1 MFSYITMLLNISSDR
16 IIFKSAH
23 EHIILPYWELEKEIS
38 TLLYQHIPTTTE
50 KLIVINGPWSFTNL
64 RIATLALNTYNMLH
78 NFPINFVNVSKIE
91 RYQLL
96 YSNSMMEWQHNR
108 IIARYCI
115 MYIGQKKN
123 FWIVDLAKT
132 KNDGMV
138 EWHHDGVVK
147 IHVDEM
153 KEYVD
158 SLGNNWFVDEMVAEG
173 KETIDRLFGEWKYS
187 MYQFIDTD
195 RTTEWQNNETKMI
208 DPNYMIDAN
217 ID

>member
-1 MFSYITMLLNISSDR
+1 MLLNISSDR

-78 NFPINFVNVSKIE
+78 NFPINFVSISKIE

-96 YSNSMMEWQHNR
+96 YSNSVTEWQHNK

-123 FWIVDLAKT
+123 FWIVDLAHT
-132 KNDGMV
+132 KNYGVAEWQQDGI
-138 EWHHDGVVK
+138 VK
-147 IHVDEM
+147 IHVDNM

-158 SLGNNWFVDEMVAEG
+158 TLGNNWFVDEMVAEW
-173 KETIDRLFGEWKYS
+173 KETIDKLFGEWKYS

-195 RTTEWQNNETKMI
+195 QLQITNYKLVKLLE
-208 DPNYMIDAN
+208 PNYMIDAN